1 MSQSLADY
9 VRGKCGVIAVSD
21 AFRLAPWAD
30 ALVSNDARW
39 WRANPD
45 AHEFAG
51 RKFSYEWVR
60 GVEPIKAQH
69 PYRIGI
75 NSGLRAMTIAQDVYH
90 ATRILL
96 LGFDMHGT
104 HYFGP
109 HTKRDP
115 RTGTKLPNTD
125 EKKFARFIREFDKWA
140 GCEVLNCTPGSALTR
155 FPFADVH
162 EVLHP

>member
-45 AHEFAG
+45 AHQFAG

-60 GVEPIKAQH
+60 GVEPIKAKH
-69 PYRIGI
+69 PYRVGI
-75 NSGLRAMTIAQDVYH
+75 NSGLRAMTVAQDVYH

-109 HTKRDP
+109 HTKCDP
-115 RTGTKLPNTD
+115 RTGSKLPNTD
-125 EKKFARFIREFDKWA
+125 EKKFARFIREFDKWT

-155 FPFADVH
+155 FPFADV
-162 EVLHP
+162 ESVLHP

>member
-45 AHEFAG
+45 AHQFAG

-60 GVEPIKAQH
+60 GVEPIKAKH

-75 NSGLRAMTIAQDVYH
+75 NSGLRAMCVAQEYFG
-90 ATRILL
+90 ATKLLL

-104 HYFGP
+104 HYFGR
-109 HTKRDP
+109 HGRL
-115 RTGTKLPNTD
+115 LPNTD
-125 EKKFARFIREFDKWA
+125 ERKFQRFIKEFDKWS
-140 GCEVLNCTPGSALTR
+140 GCEVLNCTPGSALNL
-155 FPFADVH
+155 FPVADIH
-162 EVLHP
+162 EILGN

>member
-1 MSQSLADY
+1 MSQSLAGD

-45 AHEFAG
+45 AHSFQG

-60 GVEPIKAQH
+60 GVEPIKAKN

-75 NSGLRAMTIAQDVYH
+75 NSGLRAMTVAQDVYH
-90 ATRILL
+90 ATRLLL
-96 LGFDMHGT
+96 LGFDLQGT

-125 EKKFARFIREFDKWA
+125 EKKFARFIKEFDKWT
-140 GCEVLNCTPGSALTR
+140 GCEVLNCTPNSALTR

-162 EVLHP
+162 EVLRS